1 MKQKNGKCQNRSAS
15 SLRGIHLHSSCSTL
29 SQEQK
34 SIWGAVPIAPPRRS
48 PHHQSYPVIS
58 PRAGLGVW
66 PLLPLA
72 IGRAGPPQRLLTL
85 QAAQALHVQV
95 KRLIGTEDGLE
106 NIIVGRE

>member
-15 SLRGIHLHSSCSTL
+15 SLWDIHLHPSCSTL

-34 SIWGAVPIAPPRRS
+34 PIWVLSLLPPCRS
-48 PHHQSYPVIS
+48 PRHQSYPVVS
-58 PRAGLGVW
+58 PRASLGVR

-72 IGRAGPPQRLLTL
+72 IGCAGPLQGLLAL

-95 KRLIGTEDGLE
+95 KRLIGAEYGLKD
-106 NIIVGRE
+106 IIVGRE

>member
-1 MKQKNGKCQNRSAS
+1 MSKQERQQLTGHPS
-15 SLRGIHLHSSCSTL
+15 SFLLLYSES
-29 SQEQK
+29 
-34 SIWGAVPIAPPRRS
+34 GAEIYLGCRPHCPPRRS

-106 NIIVGRE
+106 NIIIGRE